1 MFCAHRHVV
10 ANRVRVQANAFF
22 IEQSF

>member
-1 MFCAHRHVV
+1 VFCAHRHVV
-10 ANRVRVQANAFF
+10 TNRVRVQANAFF